1 MCPHPRQD
9 EGFPA
14 EAEWPNDYRI
24 QMSNQPIEGA
34 DQELEDRRNRLSRR
48 RRNSII
54 CVGIL
59 IAVCVLS
66 IIIGRFV
73 IPIIYYALYN
83 VELSD

>member
-1 MCPHPRQD
+1 MSSYPRQ

-14 EAEWPNDYRI
+14 EAEWPNEYRI
-24 QMSNQPIEGA
+24 QMPNQPIEGA

-54 CVGIL
+54 CVGIF
-59 IAVCVLS
+59 IAFCVLS
-66 IIIGRFV
+66 IIAKFV